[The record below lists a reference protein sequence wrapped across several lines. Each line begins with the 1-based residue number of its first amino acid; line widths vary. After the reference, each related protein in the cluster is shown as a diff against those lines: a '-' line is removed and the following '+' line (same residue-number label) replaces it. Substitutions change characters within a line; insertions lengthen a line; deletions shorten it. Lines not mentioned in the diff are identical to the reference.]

1 MSSRC
6 SAFYNTTMRALTEAA
21 PTLCNRLLHNC
32 RGRNV
37 CLLESVRDPAAR
49 RWYVRQ
55 AIERGRARFD
65 KRGLSRVILD
75 EDWRQSVSRRRRAD
89 VTEAGHTTRKRA
101 FVDCLALP
109 GPSPPGEAVAADL
122 VRSTLR
128 LMSNGADILGAVPTA
143 LTPQPS
149 APCSDLPCLWW
160 RAPARQ
166 KNQFLTRVGLR

>member
-1 MSSRC
+1 
-6 SAFYNTTMRALTEAA
+6 MRALTEAA

-55 AIERGRARFD
+55 AIESGRARFD

-89 VTEAGHTTRKRA
+89 VTESGHTTRKRA

-128 LMSNGADILGAVPTA
+128 LWVTVQIFSARW
-143 LTPQPS
+143 QPRS
-149 APCSDLPCLWW
+149 LRNRPHHASTDH
-160 RAPARQ
+160 AYVGGHQHARRI
-166 KNQFLTRVGLR
+166 NFW

>member
-1 MSSRC
+1 MQNLILKTKRQPGE
-6 SAFYNTTMRALTEAA
+6 RRPL
-21 PTLCNRLLHNC
+21 
-32 RGRNV
+32 
-37 CLLESVRDPAAR
+37 AR
-49 RWYVRQ
+49 RLGDR
-55 AIERGRARFD
+55 ACARFD

-89 VTEAGHTTRKRA
+89 VTESGHTTRKRA

-143 LTPQPS
+143 LTPQPP
-149 APCSDLPCLWW
+149 APCIDLPCLWW
-160 RAPARQ
+160 RAPAHQ
-166 KNQFLTRVGLR
+166 KNQFLTRVGLH